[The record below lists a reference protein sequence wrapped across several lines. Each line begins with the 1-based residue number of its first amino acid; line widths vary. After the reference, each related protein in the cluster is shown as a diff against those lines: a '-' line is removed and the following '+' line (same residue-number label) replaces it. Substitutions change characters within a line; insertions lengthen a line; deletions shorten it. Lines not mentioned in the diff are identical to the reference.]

1 MSLSLHTLQTAPG
14 STKRRK
20 RVGRGNSSGH
30 GTYSTRG
37 QKGQKSRSGG
47 KKGLTKKAIHSLIF
61 HLPKKRGFRSLRP
74 KLATAA
80 LEDIVR
86 LFPEGAEVTQARLVS
101 VGLIRGSAKGVRVVG
116 NIKLNKKFTVRAHGF
131 STAAARAIL
140 AAGGQV
146 VQL

>member
-1 MSLSLHTLQTAPG
+1 MSLSLHTLKPAAG

-37 QKGQKSRSGG
+37 QKGQKARSGG

-61 HLPKKRGFRSLRP
+61 HLPKKRGFRSLQP
-74 KLATAA
+74 KMATVA
-80 LEDIVR
+80 LEDLVR
-86 LFPEGAEVTQARLVS
+86 LFPEGAQINQERLVK

-116 NIKLNKKFTVRAHGF
+116 NIKLNKKFIVRAHGF

-140 AAGGQV
+140 AAGGHV